1 MKWLIRR
8 SGYYWPTMLEDCFKY
23 DKGCQ
28 ACQRFGKIQM
38 VPASVMNPIINP
50 WPFRGWAMD
59 MIGQINPSSS
69 KGHQWVLAATD
80 YFTKWVE
87 AVPMRSVASRDVIS
101 FVKEHIIHR
110 PSRPMEDRSLY
121 QRSSESLLMT
131 WGLNWSDHLRIMPKL
146 MDRLKHPTRALSSS

>member
-23 DKGCQ
+23 YKGCK

-38 VPASVMNPIINP
+38 VPASVMNPIIKP

-59 MIGQINPSSS
+59 MIGQINPPSS

-87 AVPMRSVASRDVIS
+87 AVPMRSVASKDVIS
-101 FVKEHIIHR
+101 FV
-110 PSRPMEDRSLY
+110 
-121 QRSSESLLMT
+121 
-131 WGLNWSDHLRIMPKL
+131 
-146 MDRLKHPTRALSSS
+146 